1 MFTPLHIHTDASLLD
16 GIGQAEAYAA
26 RAKQLGLSAMSVT
39 DHGSLAGVPEMVAA
53 CRRHGLKPILGM
65 EAYVAIGSR
74 HEHNSVET
82 LGVDAD
88 GEKAKFNEHL
98 TLIAATRKGWRNLV
112 ALHNT
117 SWESVWRGKPRI
129 DWDLLAEH
137 AEGLICLTGCL
148 GGPVLGPMVQ
158 GRRAKARANLER
170 IIAIFGPER
179 TFVEVMEHG
188 IERESAVLGDVAALA
203 ADLGVRC
210 VATCDCHY
218 VDEADALAHEAW
230 LAKQR
235 RMTLADERRW
245 RFPGGGYHLMG
256 EEQMRSLRPE
266 PWWGQAVSNTALV
279 EAMVEGDVMPDYRVR
294 LPQPPVPD
302 GFKDVTAWV
311 VDWAK
316 KGSAARY
323 GSPMPEQ
330 VRARLNAEIK
340 VFKAK
345 GMVGYAALVGEM
357 IAWAKDQGIEV
368 GPGRGSAGGSV
379 LLYCLGITDVD
390 PLASGTIFARFLD
403 PERAGLPDVDTDFER
418 GRREEVYQHLVD
430 TYGSDQVVRL
440 GTATISGTKA
450 SLKDA
455 CSQVGIENAWA
466 NRLTKTIP
474 GVGDDIP
481 SLDSLLRDPVGEE
494 FRKVLAT
501 CPGEREAM
509 LGLARSFEGVRSAL
523 SIHACGVVVADEN
536 LRDLVPMRL
545 DTATGSWVS
554 VWDGPTCEAMG
565 LVKLDLLGLRTLDQI
580 RAACTIAGIEPG
592 QVPRGDEVGAD
603 DPVWDM
609 LAQGETASVFQLE
622 SGGMADLCSRLEPH
636 GEDDLTALGALY
648 RPGPM
653 GIGMHL
659 DYADRRTGRAEV
671 SYAAFTAD
679 PDEARALESV
689 LGRTFGLIVY
699 QEQIMDLGRLVGGF
713 TASGTNALRKA
724 VAKKHPEEIERLGVL
739 FADGAVRETDDDG
752 NPKHVFARTTA
763 HRLWE
768 AIKSAGKYCFNKC
781 VPSGTLITTADTK
794 TIRVEDLYYTVH
806 GGRGVPSGVCDHCG
820 KRPISLKSKTGICTA
835 CRQLVY
841 KYANPDRGLW
851 LLAWDSANG
860 RIKPQ
865 RFKDVHYNGVRQ
877 VWAITL
883 DDGRV
888 LRSTDN
894 HRWMTAP
901 GVYTT
906 VAEMVPGQTQIAV
919 DGGYERHGYVAKESR
934 TTSGERRTYRREDG
948 RRVGGYIDG
957 GFAQLRDWTQAT
969 VANAVCD
976 ELDETCSGRL
986 ERAHLDGNRCHNTPD
1001 NLAWKCV
1008 SHHKRW
1014 DYAHNKRNRRWGKGH
1029 LVAWPTVVSV
1039 EPAGLEPVFDVEMA
1053 PGTDHNFLADGA
1065 VSHNSHSVAYGR
1077 LTFTTAWL
1085 KAHHPA
1091 AFGAAT
1097 LAVTDTYERRVAA
1110 MGWMSRMG
1118 IAIAPP
1124 RLNEAQVTTT
1134 AVDETTVVLG
1144 LGEVKGVGG
1153 VADQIVA
1160 ERTQGPYTS
1169 ITNLTERMRARGVSL
1184 TAAAVEAMV
1193 KAGSLDE
1200 FGPRAGLASATR
1212 ALMRG
1217 PAPVPD
1223 IEWEPVTR
1231 AKAQLSVLGTM
1242 TGQDVLADQAVREAV
1257 RQWRHAGGGRA
1268 RHIRALDRVPVG
1280 DFVAVAGTVTAV
1292 EHKIGA
1298 TWRLRV
1304 LTLTEEES
1312 HIEVACW
1319 GQLCDATASI
1329 TPGAVVVVYGGLR
1342 TSSDGQGSQFSTWGV
1357 DLLPVAEGVTRL
1369 PRSEAVDS
1377 LIARLA
1383 QSSQH

>member
-203 ADLGVRC
+203 ADGGVRC

-580 RAACTIAGIEPG
+580 RAACTIAGIEPH
-592 QVPRGDEVGAD
+592 QVPRGDQVGAE

-609 LAQGETASVFQLE
+609 LARGETASVFQLE

-768 AIKSAGKYCFNKC
+768 AIKSAGKYCFN
-781 VPSGTLITTADTK
+781 L
-794 TIRVEDLYYTVH
+794 
-806 GGRGVPSGVCDHCG
+806 
-820 KRPISLKSKTGICTA
+820 
-835 CRQLVY
+835 
-841 KYANPDRGLW
+841 
-851 LLAWDSANG
+851 
-860 RIKPQ
+860 
-865 RFKDVHYNGVRQ
+865 
-877 VWAITL
+877 
-883 DDGRV
+883 
-888 LRSTDN
+888 
-894 HRWMTAP
+894 
-901 GVYTT
+901 
-906 VAEMVPGQTQIAV
+906 
-919 DGGYERHGYVAKESR
+919 
-934 TTSGERRTYRREDG
+934 
-948 RRVGGYIDG
+948 
-957 GFAQLRDWTQAT
+957 
-969 VANAVCD
+969 
-976 ELDETCSGRL
+976 
-986 ERAHLDGNRCHNTPD
+986 
-1001 NLAWKCV
+1001 
-1008 SHHKRW
+1008 
-1014 DYAHNKRNRRWGKGH
+1014 
-1029 LVAWPTVVSV
+1029 
-1039 EPAGLEPVFDVEMA
+1039 
-1053 PGTDHNFLADGA
+1053 
-1065 VSHNSHSVAYGR
+1065 SHSVAYGR

-1085 KAHHPA
+1085 KAHYPA

-1097 LAVTDTYERRVAA
+1097 LAVTDAYERRVAA
-1110 MGWMSRMG
+1110 MGWMARGGITITPPQISR
-1118 IAIAPP
+1118 
-1124 RLNEAQVTTT
+1124 AQVTTT

-1160 ERTQGPYTS
+1160 ERASGPYTS

-1184 TAAAVEAMV
+1184 TAAAVEALV
-1193 KAGSLDE
+1193 KAGALDE
-1200 FGPRAGLASATR
+1200 FGPRAGLASAAR

-1231 AKAQLSVLGTM
+1231 AKAQLSVLGTA
-1242 TGQDVLADQAVREAV
+1242 TGDDLLAEQSVRDAV
-1257 RQWRHAGGGRA
+1257 RQWRHAGGGKA
-1268 RHIRALDRVPVG
+1268 CHIRALERVPLG
-1280 DFVAVAGTVTAV
+1280 DFVAVAGTVTSV

-1357 DLLPVAEGVTRL
+1357 DVLPVAEGVTRL